1 MSSDVDISDVIVL
14 AALILALYFVRDALR
29 RSGLGIGRNTA
40 GTPLAGGSRLR
51 LLFLEFIELLL
62 AGVFFVVGGAKLV
75 GRQDMVALFRDVG
88 IGQWFRYLTG
98 GIEVTGAALLIVPL
112 FAGMS
117 AIALG
122 GVMIAATLIELFV
135 LHRPPVAALACLTGH
150 SFVAWAR
157 MSPPVKPAKSNA
169 GLPVTWSNSVR
180 TRWAFGQ
187 RHRHVR
193 QEGGRAGRSALGA
206 ATPMALFIGTR
217 GHQSCQ
223 SQHGARRAEERSR

>member
-1 MSSDVDISDVIVL
+1 MLSDVDISDVIVL

-40 GTPLAGGSRLR
+40 GTPLIGGSRLR

-135 LHRPPVAALACLTGH
+135 LHRPPVAALACRG
-150 SFVAWAR
+150 R
-157 MSPPVKPAKSNA
+157 
-169 GLPVTWSNSVR
+169 
-180 TRWAFGQ
+180 
-187 RHRHVR
+187 
-193 QEGGRAGRSALGA
+193 GRAVEDLHRRFNLPPGPLHSRALA
-206 ATPMALFIGTR
+206 AYHR
-217 GHQSCQ
+217 
-223 SQHGARRAEERSR
+223 